1 MTVEF
6 KAKPDFAKP
15 TQLDCH
21 RKSFRPWGKLDVQK
35 CRYDA
40 ASQNLLVVLYK
51 HPDHL
56 VVWEALDRNESH
68 LEETAK
74 NIAPYATPE
83 NRAAAQDST
92 RQNDASGTSVSV
104 VQAKH
109 ADTAVA
115 PTSFSNSFILE
126 LD

>member
-1 MTVEF
+1 MSVRCGQPKF
-6 KAKPDFAKP
+6 AGRLPKLSLGIVPLKMLHCKPW
-15 TQLDCH
+15 Q
-21 RKSFRPWGKLDVQK
+21 
-35 CRYDA
+35 
-40 ASQNLLVVLYK
+40 VVLYK